1 MRAFATGRVVE
12 SLHPDYVQKMGKRL
26 IKIDSHY

>member
-1 MRAFATGRVVE
+1 VVE
-12 SLHPDYVQKMGKRL
+12 SLHPDYVQNMGKRL